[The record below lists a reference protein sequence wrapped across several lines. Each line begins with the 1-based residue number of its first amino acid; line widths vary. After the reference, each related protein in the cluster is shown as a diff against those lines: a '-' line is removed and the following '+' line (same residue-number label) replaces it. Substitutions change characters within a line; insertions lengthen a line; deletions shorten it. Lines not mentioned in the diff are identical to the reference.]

1 MLVLPA
7 PVGPVMT
14 NRSSG
19 SKSISWRSRKAVKPS
34 IASLSGRTGD
44 LLEELVEQ
52 RDEALVGRR
61 AMAVAV
67 VAREE
72 RAWREAPQLARL
84 ALARR
89 ALVVEAHLERVRENL
104 AHIVGEPGG
113 RAVAAQHHAQV
124 GVGVDVHGAQ
134 VLERAG
140 DVEQRPAAGQRKQP
154 RPRGQARL
162 HVDDDDALGL

>member
-1 MLVLPA
+1 MASRMLVLPA

-19 SKSISWRSRKAVKPS
+19 SKSTSCRSRNAVKPS

-52 RDEALVGRR
+52 LDEALVGRR
-61 AMAVAV
+61 AVAVAV
-67 VAREE
+67 VAGEE
-72 RAWREAPQLARL
+72 LARREAPQLPGF

-104 AHIVGEPGG
+104 AHV
-113 RAVAAQHHAQV
+113 V
-124 GVGVDVHGAQ
+124 
-134 VLERAG
+134 
-140 DVEQRPAAGQRKQP
+140 
-154 RPRGQARL
+154 
-162 HVDDDDALGL
+162 